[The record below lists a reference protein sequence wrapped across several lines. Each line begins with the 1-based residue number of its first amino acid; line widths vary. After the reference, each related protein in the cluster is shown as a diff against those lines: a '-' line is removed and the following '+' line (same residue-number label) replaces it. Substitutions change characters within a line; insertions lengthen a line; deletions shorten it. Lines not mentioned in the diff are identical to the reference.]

1 MPSAEDVVVQGAY
14 RALARRYHPDVWAG
28 DKAFAEAKMKELNE
42 AYAVLSDKEKRER
55 YDNVRRNNGF
65 EDAHLKSE
73 EAEATPQG
81 PPKSRRSKATGEE
94 MRAGPQRHPTAQP
107 RGHWGSVQRT
117 LALLAALLVV
127 AGALVWLR
135 PQLRDVAEMSPALQP
150 KISNRFEPPTSP
162 VSQDGQRV
170 AISPQLPRP
179 SSSSSPIM
187 QQIAPVAQRV
197 LLHDEDPA
205 GKQYV
210 GTVVWR
216 LDSVPGVANQPPEIV
231 VRADVEIPDR
241 KFKMS
246 FSIRRNKDPRLW
258 AEPHRGTELPVAARF
273 RRRRGGECP
282 PAS

>member
-65 EDAHLKSE
+65 EDAHPKSE

-81 PPKSRRSKATGEE
+81 PSKSRRSKATGEE

-135 PQLRDVAEMSPALQP
+135 PQLRDVTEMSPALQP
-150 KISNRFEPPTSP
+150 KISNRIEPPTSP
-162 VSQDGQRV
+162 VFQDGQRV

-179 SSSSSPIM
+179 SSVEPVTPNNEPRKIKTLPVRRD
-187 QQIAPVAQRV
+187 QPDGAAAPVTTPKTDR
-197 LLHDEDPA
+197 LSPL
-205 GKQYV
+205 V
-210 GTVVWR
+210 GSATVAIDCATVAI
-216 LDSVPGVANQPPEIV
+216 DSAS
-231 VRADVEIPDR
+231 D
-241 KFKMS
+241 
-246 FSIRRNKDPRLW
+246 
-258 AEPHRGTELPVAARF
+258 AAR
-273 RRRRGGECP
+273 G
-282 PAS
+282 AV